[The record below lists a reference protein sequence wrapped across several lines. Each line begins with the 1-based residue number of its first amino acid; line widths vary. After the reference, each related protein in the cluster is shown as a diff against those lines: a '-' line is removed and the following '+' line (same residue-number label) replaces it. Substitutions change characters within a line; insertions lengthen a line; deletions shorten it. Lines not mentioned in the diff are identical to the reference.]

1 MVGQRKQL
9 PWPMRLGSP
18 GLSVGGSAR
27 ESGPQGGAPPFFYP
41 APPSARTSGG
51 PSAEEGVRSPR
62 RLGEAGSV

>member
-9 PWPMRLGSP
+9 LWPMWLWPP
-18 GLSVGGSAR
+18 GPPVGGSAR
-27 ESGPQGGAPPFFYP
+27 ESGPQGGAPPFFHP

-51 PSAEEGVRSPR
+51 PSAEEGVSSPR